1 MRKIGY
7 LLLSTSLVLIC
18 CASGMAQSGRA
29 DTAEARERL
38 RESQRIIENQ
48 DNPFGR
54 VEEESKPLKP
64 KPVPRSP
71 LRATVDLQ
79 VITVT
84 DGDTLIISNT
94 ANQHLRLRIQGIDAP
109 ETGQSFGSD
118 AQSYLAKLLTG
129 KTVSIEF
136 DPRGKPDDLG
146 RVIAKV
152 YLDGLD
158 IGLEQIKAGLAWF
171 CKDYKKEQTESD
183 RYTYAESEK
192 EARQAKRGLWKD
204 AAPQSPWDYRQTQ

>member
-1 MRKIGY
+1 MRKFGY

-18 CASGMAQSGRA
+18 CASGMAQRGRA
-29 DTAEARERL
+29 DTAETRERF
-38 RESQRIIENQ
+38 RETQRIIETG
-48 DNPFGR
+48 DNPLGR
-54 VEEESKPLKP
+54 VDDESKPLKP
-64 KPVPRSP
+64 KPVERSKV
-71 LRATVDLQ
+71 RATVELQ

-109 ETGQSFGSD
+109 EAAQSFGSD

-129 KTVSIEF
+129 KTVSVEF
-136 DPRGKPDDLG
+136 DPRGKPDDAG

-171 CKDYKKEQTESD
+171 CKDYKKDQTESD
-183 RYTYAESEK
+183 RYTYAEAEK
-192 EARQAKRGLWKD
+192 EARLAKRGLWKD
-204 AAPQSPWDYRQTQ
+204 ASPQSPWDYRQTQ